1 MKIKIINFNKQKP
14 QLCCGFLLGK
24 ERSGM
29 MNLKMIGEKI
39 KNKRIEKDMSL
50 VELGEKIGV
59 GKSVIWKYEHGEI
72 HNIPLER
79 IFAISD
85 VLEIPC
91 VDLLSL
97 KEGKLIDSI
106 VTMNLNEEQ
115 LKKLEEYA
123 KFLNYTEETKTPI

>member
-1 MKIKIINFNKQKP
+1 
-14 QLCCGFLLGK
+14 
-24 ERSGM
+24 M

-59 GKSVIWKYEHGEI
+59 GKSVIWKYENGEI
-72 HNIPLER
+72 NNIPLER

-85 VLEIPC
+85 VLEISC

-106 VTMNLNEEQ
+106 IKMNLNEEQ
-115 LKKLEEYA
+115 VKKLEEYA
-123 KFLNYTEETKTPI
+123 RFLKYTETN